1 MTSDEMLFD
10 PAIAIPRSYKGKKN
24 HVLADFKQILYYL
37 CSKLIKL

>member
-10 PAIAIPRSYKGKKN
+10 PAIAIPRSYKEKK

>member
-24 HVLADFKQILYYL
+24 MFWQTLSRYSTISALN
-37 CSKLIKL
+37 